1 MTCRRLYLVTFEFI
15 SGEYIQTF
23 HKTFYVEDKGNLEM
37 EIHNYLDDYYGP
49 GNTSEIEDGVYY
61 YWHGEVAVKPI
72 GWGEIMSLEQIAGE
86 LI

>member
-1 MTCRRLYLVTFEFI
+1 
-15 SGEYIQTF
+15 
-23 HKTFYVEDKGNLEM
+23 M